1 MAKTDV
7 LEKVVLKGLKGVFY
21 GKQKSI
27 NNFFK
32 ELKFL
37 IN

>member
-1 MAKTDV
+1 MAKTNV
-7 LEKVVLKGLKGVFY
+7 LEKVVLKGFKKVFS

-27 NNFFK
+27 NNFSK
-32 ELKFL
+32 KLKFL